1 MHLVGSHLAV
11 LSPGRVQQSGFPF
24 AAAFV
29 AWTTGLS
36 LLRGRRSIL
45 FARQASKAG
54 RREGAASRRN
64 APACEHAAQTIVSD
78 DVAGAGAAVPAGAQ
92 TGQPAGLDEP
102 GQLQVIVQ

>member
-1 MHLVGSHLAV
+1 MHLVQSQLAV
-11 LSPGRVQQSGFPF
+11 LSPARVQQIGFPF

-29 AWTTGLS
+29 VWTTGLS
-36 LLRGRRSIL
+36 LSRERWPIL
-45 FARQASKAG
+45 FARPASNAG

-78 DVAGAGAAVPAGAQ
+78 DLAGAGAAVPAGAQ